1 MPRVWPPERILILD
15 NPSVQR
21 SGALAEEIFAFLSLQ
36 PKLIPARATIA
47 NAEQGDCLAGQDMAI
62 VLGGDGSMLRTG
74 SIAARHAVPLL
85 GINLGRLGFLG
96 EVQPADWLEALQR
109 VLAGNCWLEERMML
123 HGEHRRAGGLLASYQ
138 APNEAVIGRGRAPP

>member
-15 NPSVQR
+15 NPTVQR
-21 SGALAEEIFAFLSLQ
+21 SAALAEEIFAFLAKQ
-36 PKLIPARATIA
+36 PQLLPARATIA
-47 NAEQGDCLAGQDMAI
+47 DAERGDCLAGQDMAI

-96 EVQPADWLEALQR
+96 EVQPDGWLEALR
-109 VLAGNCWLEERMML
+109 HVLAGECWLEERMML
-123 HGEHRRAGGLLASYQ
+123 RVEHRRGGQLLGSY
-138 APNEAVIGRGRAPP
+138 E